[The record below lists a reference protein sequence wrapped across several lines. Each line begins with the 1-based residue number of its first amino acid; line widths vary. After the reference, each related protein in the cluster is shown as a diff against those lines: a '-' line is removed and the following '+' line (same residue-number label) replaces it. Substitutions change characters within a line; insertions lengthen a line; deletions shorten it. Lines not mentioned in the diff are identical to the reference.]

1 MVVRSRDAD
10 CPVPSRQLITPSAW
24 NSKLI
29 QALGAGPEQK
39 LGEVITEVFK
49 PEGKE
54 IFAIHVRGTYAD
66 YDTIGTHREIPS
78 RVAEKGACAYDSL
91 ANANASPL
99 AVRIATET

>member
-1 MVVRSRDAD
+1 VVVIHPYNSNHERTPCTQGVVRSRDAD
-10 CPVPSRQLITPSAW
+10 CPVPRRQLVTPSAW

-29 QALGAGPEQK
+29 QALGAGLELK

-66 YDTIGTHREIPS
+66 HDTIGSHREIPS
-78 RVAEKGACAYDSL
+78 RIAEKGS
-91 ANANASPL
+91 
-99 AVRIATET
+99 VRI